1 MARLLKPPQRAVGAI
16 ACNGQVVGRDGY
28 MGMTDRRSPV
38 SNIKTKMV
46 LLVLSASVFAAFGAF
61 RVCNEILNFVATPI
75 TVLGALDQLGWVNI
89 NPA

>member
-1 MARLLKPPQRAVGAI
+1 M
-16 ACNGQVVGRDGY
+16 
-28 MGMTDRRSPV
+28 